1 MYSKN
6 FKNGGEW
13 DNVTLSDEE
22 VQEVQE
28 QLRAKNLEI
37 MKKCLRDSKG
47 LNDCIN
53 STIAAA
59 LFSKLGESGFTVLQ
73 NALEHKA
80 RKIKDSENGKWK
92 PIKKRLSKAE
102 FDRLHEQGKI
112 RKFGNQWQVKE
123 D

>member
-1 MYSKN
+1 MYAKN
-6 FKNGGEW
+6 FKNGEEW
-13 DNVTLSDEE
+13 DSVTLSDEE
-22 VQEVQE
+22 VKETLE

-37 MKKCLRDSKG
+37 MKKCLRDAKQ

-92 PIKKRLSKAE
+92 PIRKRLSKAE
-102 FDRLHEQGKI
+102 FDRLHGQGKI
-112 RKFGNQWQVKE
+112 RKVGSQWQIKE
-123 D
+123 M